1 LKNEGTTM
9 EIGLQLYSVR
19 SELQKDYAGTLEKV
33 ASIGYRNLELLTTV
47 TGDGLI
53 FGNDLLPAVHKHLL
67 DRLGLKAI
75 GCHVMI
81 QEGMNWEKVIA
92 SCLETGAEAL
102 VIPFALF
109 NDRQGILDFCRILN
123 HAGELCRKGAVQ
135 LYYHNH
141 FQEFQEI
148 DGCMVM
154 DLLLEN
160 LDSDLVK
167 IEFDSYWALRGGQD
181 PLEWIRKLGGRCDLL
196 HQKDLP
202 PGVNPVNLFDLFQQD
217 PKLTMWDALATI
229 NAAQFAEIGS
239 GVMNITDIIQAG
251 RICGHAR
258 YIIVE
263 QDMTS
268 LDELESVTISFKNL
282 SHLLV
287 GSQA

>member
-1 LKNEGTTM
+1 M

-19 SELQKDYAGTLEKV
+19 NELQKDYAGTLERV

-47 TGDGLI
+47 TGDGLV
-53 FGNDLLPAVHKHLL
+53 FGNDLQPAVHKRLL

-81 QEGMNWEKVIA
+81 QEGMDWEKVSA

-109 NDRQGILDFCRILN
+109 NDRQGILDFCRTLN
-123 HAGELCRKGAVQ
+123 HAGELSRKQAVQ

-141 FQEFQEI
+141 FQEFQEF

-160 LDSDLVK
+160 LDSELVK
-167 IEFDSYWALRGGQD
+167 IEFDLYWAVRGGQD
-181 PLEWIRKLGGRCDLL
+181 PLAWIRKLGGRCDLL

-202 PGVNPVNLFDLFQQD
+202 PGVKPVNLFDLFQQN
-217 PKLTMWDALATI
+217 PALTMWDALATI

-239 GVMNITDIIQAG
+239 GVMNIADILQAG
-251 RICGHAR
+251 RTYGHAR
-258 YIIVE
+258 YVIVE

-282 SHLLV
+282 SRLLSE
-287 GSQA
+287 SQA